1 MAGRVLVDS
10 GPLVALLNRRDIYHA
25 WAQRELANLHE
36 PLLTCEAVLSEVFFL
51 LSRIRNGTSLLV
63 ALLRD
68 GLVSTSSDFSY
79 HAESAEILRHLER
92 YSSVP
97 MSGPRVRRRKAPTRA
112 QLEPKRCAG

>member
-10 GPLVALLNRRDIYHA
+10 GPLVALLNRRDIHHA

-36 PLLTCEAVLSEVFFL
+36 PLLTCEAVLSEVFCL

-68 GLVSTSSDFSY
+68 GLVFLITPSRLKFCATWNAIRVCRCRLPTPALSECVKLSEISSSLQPIATS
-79 HAESAEILRHLER
+79 
-92 YSSVP
+92 
-97 MSGPRVRRRKAPTRA
+97 
-112 QLEPKRCAG
+112 